1 VSTLFALTCCMLLGR
16 LAWLLAFLASRG
28 LWQLAWLVMVL
39 DGAALLYATLFL
51 AYARAHV
58 R

>member
-1 VSTLFALTCCMLLGR
+1 VSALSALTCCMLLGR

-28 LWQLAWLVMVL
+28 LWQLTWLVMVL
-39 DGAALLYATLFL
+39 DGAALLYASLFI
-51 AYARAHV
+51 AYARAHA